1 MKKKFLIPLVAALA
15 ITGLTPA
22 ASRAGSVSDVQQEID
37 QIRQQSEAAKA
48 KVGTIN
54 QQINKL
60 QTQQQDTKEDIMS
73 IDLKMN
79 DTQAKI
85 DQLNQKIQTTTV
97 ELQAAAKELQEA
109 MERVQKR
116 DKLLKTRV
124 TAIYEAG
131 DISYLEV
138 LLGSQDFADFLERL
152 DAVKSIVDQ
161 DVTILEDNK
170 RDRDIIEKRKNEIQA
185 NLTNLKTMQ
194 AENQQLIAEMAAQKA
209 DRERILK
216 ELEKQEGDLVEIK
229 DEQEQAALELVNQL
243 QRKLDEQNQA
253 NSGSTGGDSGGEPS
267 FHGNGQLSNPLPG
280 ARLSSPFGYRIHPIL
295 HIRKFHDGQ
304 DMAAPEG
311 STIMAAGDGVVASTG
326 YMNGYGNTVVIY
338 HGNGLST
345 LYAHIRNGGIM
356 VSEGQHVKAGQK
368 IAEVGATGR
377 ATGPHLHFTVIKN
390 GQKVNPMSYIN

>member
-1 MKKKFLIPLVAALA
+1 MTKKLLIPLVAALA

-22 ASRAGSVSDVQQEID
+22 VGQADKVADVQREIN
-37 QIRQQSEAAKA
+37 QIRQQSQAAKA

-54 QQINKL
+54 QQITSL
-60 QTQQQDTKEDIMS
+60 QSQQQDTKEDIMS

-79 DTQAKI
+79 ETQAKI
-85 DQLNQKIQTTTV
+85 DQLTKQIETTTV
-97 ELQAAAKELQEA
+97 DLQAAAKELQAA

-124 TAIYEAG
+124 VAIYEAG

-185 NLTNLKTMQ
+185 NLTSLKSMQ
-194 AENQQLIAEMAAQKA
+194 AENQQLMAEMEVQKA
-209 DRERILK
+209 AREKILK
-216 ELEKQEGDLVEIK
+216 ELEKQEGDLLEIK
-229 DEQEQAALELVNQL
+229 EEHEQAALELVNQL
-243 QRKLDEQNQA
+243 QRKLDEQNQT
-253 NSGSTGGDSGGEPS
+253 NSGGGSGGGTPS
-267 FHGNGQLSNPLPG
+267 FHGNGELSNPLPG

-295 HIRKFHDGQ
+295 KTRKFHDGQ
-304 DMAAPEG
+304 DMAAPQG
-311 STIMAAGDGVVASTG
+311 TTIMSAGDGVVASTG

-356 VSEGQHVKAGQK
+356 VSEGQSVKAGQK

-377 ATGPHLHFTVIKN
+377 ATGPHLHFTVIKS
-390 GQKVNPMSYIN
+390 GQKVNPMSYLH